1 MWNDKAKGIFMENLT
16 PELLE
21 KARDATSPEELIE
34 IAEMEGYSLDLKNA
48 IIYYEELH
56 PKEIND
62 DDELDGVSGGCSHC
76 NYCEVL
82 TIING

>member
-1 MWNDKAKGIFMENLT
+1 
-16 PELLE
+16 
-21 KARDATSPEELIE
+21 
-34 IAEMEGYSLDLKNA
+34 MEGYYLDLKNA

-56 PKEIND
+56 PTEGELD